1 MEPGEIY
8 AEIRQRI
15 SELAR
20 SMSDEDLAAKLPTC
34 PDWST
39 RDVIGHMTGLVVD
52 VRERRLE
59 GAGTPPWTDKQV
71 QAFADRSLEEVLTD
85 WEELAKDAESDLV
98 GVLGPFGLRLVS
110 DAYAHEQDIL
120 GAFGQTGHRDC
131 AAIPLAMSLQM
142 ETLTQR
148 LADAGLPSLRLRTG
162 DGGLWT
168 AGEGEP
174 GATVT
179 APDTW
184 ELLRSLLARRSR
196 AQVAAL
202 EWQGEELDRYL
213 TAFFRFDPPE
223 EDIVE

>member
-1 MEPGEIY
+1 MEPGDIY
-8 AEIRQRI
+8 AEIRQRV

-20 SMSDEDLAAKLPTC
+20 SLSAEDLAAKLPTC

-52 VRERRLE
+52 VKAKKFE
-59 GAGTPPWTDKQV
+59 GAGTPPWTQAQV
-71 QAFADRSLEEVLTD
+71 EAFADRSLEEVLTD
-85 WEELAKDAESDLV
+85 WEALAKDAEGDLV

-110 DAYAHEQDIL
+110 DAYAHEQDIR
-120 GAFGQTGHRDC
+120 GAFGRTGHRDS
-131 AAIPLAMSLQM
+131 AAVPLAMSLQM
-142 ETLTQR
+142 ETLAQR
-148 LADAGLPSLRLRTG
+148 LADAGLPALRLRTS
-162 DGGLWT
+162 DGRLWT

-179 APDTW
+179 APNTW

-202 EWQGEELDRYL
+202 DWHGEQLDRYL
-213 TAFFRFDPPE
+213 TAFFRFEPPQ